1 MIHRLASTENRE
13 RILEYILEMDEF
25 GPEEVA
31 SALNLSKG
39 LVSTYFRELMNLSI
53 IHKRGRRFYISKG
66 PELRELKR
74 FINFWN
80 LRKTLLPF
88 REEWMLALG
97 VYGSFARGENG
108 KQSDLDVWVLVDNE
122 DPIKLMEFKEKLEE
136 AVRREVDLLVLTRDK
151 LERLRR
157 ENPYLYWTIKLSSL
171 VLWGDI
177 DGL

>member
-13 RILEYILEMDEF
+13 RILEYILEMEEF

-39 LVSTYFRELMNLSI
+39 LVSTYFRELVKLGI
-53 IHKRGRRFYISKG
+53 IHKRGRRFYPSRG

-74 FINFWN
+74 FLNFWT
-80 LRKTLLPF
+80 LREALLPL
-88 REEWMLALG
+88 REDWILALG

-108 KQSDLDVWVLVDNE
+108 KDSDVDVWILIE
-122 DPIKLMEFKEKLEE
+122 DTGPLKIMEFQEKLEK
-136 AVRREVDLLVLTRDK
+136 VLGREVDLLVLTGDK
-151 LERLRR
+151 LARLKK
-157 ENPYLYWTIKLSSL
+157 ENPYLYWNIKLSSL
-171 VLWGDI
+171 VLWGDV